1 MILNLAQT
9 EGDASM
15 KPKLTFL
22 VIMVMSVLLLFSGVT
37 FAEGPPDDGGEVF
50 GKTDGEETAISEG
63 SVLGQATL
71 RDSKCVV
78 DSPITVGARVPN
90 GSAGSVI
97 IWAFDDECRAVV
109 QEIRPVQEGEAGPA
123 EGGQSESPTPSGTTT
138 PDQSSRHA
146 NAASSV
152 ETKTGWVKYF
162 IGEQFDLPAT
172 QV

>member
-1 MILNLAQT
+1 
-9 EGDASM
+9 M
-15 KPKLTFL
+15 KTKLTFL

-37 FAEGPPDDGGEVF
+37 FAEGPPDDGSKVF

-90 GSAGSVI
+90 GSTGPVI

-109 QEIRPVQEGEAGPA
+109 QEIRPVQEGEAEPA
-123 EGGQSESPTPSGTTT
+123 EGGQSESPTPSGTI
-138 PDQSSRHA
+138 PGQSSRHA

-152 ETKTGWVKYF
+152 ETKTGW
-162 IGEQFDLPAT
+162 
-172 QV
+172 